1 MKRLVAPNLM
11 QKADQLDT
19 YLASQGHNV
28 YNITRDIDNGTVA
41 DLAILQMSQTF
52 DD

>member
-19 YLASQGHNV
+19 YLASQGHSV
-28 YNITRDIDNGTVA
+28 YNITKDIDNGTVA